1 MEMIMLRTILKCIC
15 LLLLLVSMNGCLIGW
30 YDDGWDRRGDGHG
43 GRHGGGHGGGGD
55 HGGGHDERR

>member
-1 MEMIMLRTILKCIC
+1 MIMLRTILKGIC

-30 YDDGWDRRGDGHG
+30 YDDGRDRRGDG
-43 GRHGGGHGGGGD
+43 RGGGHRGSGGHDDGGG